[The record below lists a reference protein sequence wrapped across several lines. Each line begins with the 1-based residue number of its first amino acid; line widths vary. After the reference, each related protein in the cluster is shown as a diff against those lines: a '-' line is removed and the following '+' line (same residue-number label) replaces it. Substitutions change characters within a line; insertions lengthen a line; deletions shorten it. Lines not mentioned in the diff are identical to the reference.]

1 MKRDSSLV
9 RMILEHLEATVTLR
23 DPVFS
28 SQLEFPGYSSEEANE
43 HIAICYQE
51 GLLNVEDV
59 STFGKTDF
67 LIRGLTAAG
76 RHELERVREG
86 DSLQF
91 KSKWVTNRGFKL
103 VFSLLLVAAA
113 IAAILT
119 YLGIRPLP

>member
-23 DPVFS
+23 DSVFS

-76 RHELERVREG
+76 RQELVRTREESAALFKFKRVTSRAYR
-86 DSLQF
+86 SVY
-91 KSKWVTNRGFKL
+91 SWV
-103 VFSLLLVAAA
+103 LLAAA
-113 IAAILT
+113 IVVLLG
-119 YLGIRPLP
+119 YFGIRFVI

>member
-1 MKRDSSLV
+1 MKRDTNLM
-9 RMILEHLEATVTLR
+9 RMILEHLEATVSSQNS
-23 DPVFS
+23 VFS
-28 SQLEFPGYSSEEANE
+28 SQLEFPGYSSEEAIE

-59 STFGKTDF
+59 GTFGKTDF

-91 KSKWVTNRGFKL
+91 KSKWVTNRGSKL